1 MSAFENLNVMRNE
14 KLLGFS
20 HTGDAG
26 NFSRYTK
33 RKFKGN
39 IYAIINLLK
48 IPPTKAGY
56 ELKLRCFF
64 FLLASNTGQ
73 NNKAAELTHWR
84 TDMTHFL

>member
-20 HTGDAG
+20 HTGDDG
-26 NFSRYTK
+26 NFSRYAK

-48 IPPTKAGY
+48 SAPTKAGY

-64 FLLASNTGQ
+64 FFYLLQILAKTIKQQNEHTG
-73 NNKAAELTHWR
+73 ELT
-84 TDMTHFL
+84 